1 MSKYCLITG
10 ASSGIG
16 EEFAYIFAK
25 NNYDLI
31 LVARRKD
38 RLEKIKE
45 TITKM
50 YKVDVICLSYDLSS
64 LENID
69 CLFKDLKNKNIFVHT
84 LINNAG
90 FAYHSTYVNS
100 DYNKQQNL
108 IDLNISCLSKLS
120 YLFGKEMANKK
131 EGEILNIAS
140 IAAYMSGPYAATYY
154 ASKSYV
160 LSFSEALKE
169 ELKPYNV
176 VVSCICPGPTET
188 EFEEKA
194 LLKDSNMFKSLP
206 VMKASKVAKIG
217 FNALKRKRTV
227 VHCGIFVKFGA
238 FLTRFFP
245 RCLTRKVGKSV
256 NKNPLNK

>member
-1 MSKYCLITG
+1 
-10 ASSGIG
+10 
-16 EEFAYIFAK
+16 
-25 NNYDLI
+25 
-31 LVARRKD
+31 
-38 RLEKIKE
+38 
-45 TITKM
+45 
-50 YKVDVICLSYDLSS
+50 
-64 LENID
+64 
-69 CLFKDLKNKNIFVHT
+69 
-84 LINNAG
+84 
-90 FAYHSTYVNS
+90 
-100 DYNKQQNL
+100 
-108 IDLNISCLSKLS
+108 
-120 YLFGKEMANKK
+120 MANKK

-176 VVSCICPGPTET
+176 VVSCICPGPTKT

-256 NKNPLNK
+256 NKNPLKK

>member
-45 TITKM
+45 TINKM

-84 LINNAG
+84 KNN
-90 FAYHSTYVNS
+90 
-100 DYNKQQNL
+100 
-108 IDLNISCLSKLS
+108 
-120 YLFGKEMANKK
+120 
-131 EGEILNIAS
+131 
-140 IAAYMSGPYAATYY
+140 
-154 ASKSYV
+154 
-160 LSFSEALKE
+160 
-169 ELKPYNV
+169 
-176 VVSCICPGPTET
+176 
-188 EFEEKA
+188 
-194 LLKDSNMFKSLP
+194 
-206 VMKASKVAKIG
+206 
-217 FNALKRKRTV
+217 
-227 VHCGIFVKFGA
+227 
-238 FLTRFFP
+238 LT
-245 RCLTRKVGKSV
+245 
-256 NKNPLNK
+256 N

>member
-45 TITKM
+45 MINKM

-90 FAYHSTYVNS
+90 FAYHSNYVNS
-100 DYNKQQNL
+100 DYNKQQK
-108 IDLNISCLSKLS
+108 IKFS
-120 YLFGKEMANKK
+120 YML
-131 EGEILNIAS
+131 
-140 IAAYMSGPYAATYY
+140 
-154 ASKSYV
+154 
-160 LSFSEALKE
+160 
-169 ELKPYNV
+169 
-176 VVSCICPGPTET
+176 
-188 EFEEKA
+188 
-194 LLKDSNMFKSLP
+194 
-206 VMKASKVAKIG
+206 
-217 FNALKRKRTV
+217 
-227 VHCGIFVKFGA
+227 
-238 FLTRFFP
+238 
-245 RCLTRKVGKSV
+245 
-256 NKNPLNK
+256 